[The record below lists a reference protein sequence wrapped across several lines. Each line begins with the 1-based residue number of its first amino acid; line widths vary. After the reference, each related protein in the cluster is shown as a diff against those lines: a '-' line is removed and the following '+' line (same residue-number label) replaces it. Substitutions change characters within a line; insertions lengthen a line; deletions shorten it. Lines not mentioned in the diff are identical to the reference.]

1 MAMEKRL
8 IVKGGVG
15 RALLDTS
22 KLGCGFTLEP
32 SERGW
37 KMEIEDVSAEMAESL
52 KGLVEEIHFFYYEDD
67 KEQQSH
73 QKWWLSDLKYPL
85 LAYDSDNSLLT
96 IEVSERVGFTVDSS
110 EHVAK

>member
-1 MAMEKRL
+1 MALKRKL

-22 KLGCGFTLEP
+22 KLDCQFTLQA

-37 KMEIEDVSAEMAESL
+37 KMQIEDVSSELAALLESL
-52 KGLVEEIHFFYYEDD
+52 VQEIHFFYYEDD
-67 KEQQSH
+67 EEQQFH
-73 QKWWLSDLKYPL
+73 KKWWLSDLHCPIL
-85 LAYDSDNSLLT
+85 TYDAQSSTIT

-110 EHVAK
+110 EHKVK